1 MREIFYS
8 PESKQDLLD
17 IKRDVLSEF
26 GDEIAKKV
34 LGKIT
39 KTIRTLSVHEGM
51 GVELEKQYG
60 IPCEYRLFY
69 TQKNYVFYRVEEEYI
84 KIIRVLNEKRDFMQ
98 VLFGIKTTSDE
109 TDEYWN
115 E

>member
-17 IKRDVLSEF
+17 IKRDVSIEF

-39 KTIRTLSVHEGM
+39 KTIRTLSVQEGM
-51 GVELEKQYG
+51 GVELSKQYG
-60 IPCEYRLFY
+60 ISCDYRSFY
-69 TQKNYVFYRVEEEYI
+69 AQRNYVFYRVEEECI

-98 VLFGIKTTSDE
+98 ILFGIKTTNDE